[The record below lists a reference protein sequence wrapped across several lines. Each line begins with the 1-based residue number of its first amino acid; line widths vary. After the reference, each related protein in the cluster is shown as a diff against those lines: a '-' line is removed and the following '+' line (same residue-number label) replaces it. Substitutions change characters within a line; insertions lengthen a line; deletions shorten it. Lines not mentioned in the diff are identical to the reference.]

1 MILATRPALC
11 VLAPLLFAFAALA
24 PSVASSQ
31 EPDMAMVSIY
41 RVAPGK
47 HLDFLRWQ
55 AARDAAGAEAGVP
68 VTQWY
73 VHVDGDSWDYVGIAP
88 YTDDATGERLD
99 AAARKQG
106 LKAGPQAGLELRE
119 MMAVHTDTISAGPY
133 SAAQL
138 VDRASKP

>member
-11 VLAPLLFAFAALA
+11 VLAPLLFAFAVLA

-88 YTDDATGERLD
+88 ATTREQDDKIEAI
-99 AAARKQG
+99 
-106 LKAGPQAGLELRE
+106 LKARNLTTGFKAGLEFRSLI
-119 MMAVHTDTISAGPY
+119 ASHTDTLTRGPTTAAALVEAG
-133 SAAQL
+133 
-138 VDRASKP
+138 K